1 MQRLLWLPMTR
12 LAGLCTVLSVFASAA
27 TAHAECLWR
36 LGWPSDERIQMVPW
50 GTVPRDSFL
59 TKIDC
64 ERAIENM
71 LREAI
76 RGQALLVELPACVCV
91 RDYDDVARSSGSSNL
106 TAASCF

>member
-1 MQRLLWLPMTR
+1 
-12 LAGLCTVLSVFASAA
+12 
-27 TAHAECLWR
+27 
-36 LGWPSDERIQMVPW
+36 MVPW